1 MTTENPPS
9 PGGVRITEEER
20 LLIARGAELSAR
32 AEHSAV
38 ASSFLSPRQQRI
50 LFDSALREKR
60 AGQLFF
66 WGGCLG
72 ASRRMAV
79 YLPTWI
85 LSFAEDAPPASL
97 AQLFTQ
103 DREMYFLRLLTAA
116 GMEDW
121 IEIECCGGDP
131 YESPPEKLETIQEE
145 GFLSAFVH
153 PLLLKG
159 SGFRTLSHR
168 DWLGSLMSLGI
179 KREIL
184 GDIVLWDN
192 FHAVVFCQT
201 KGASYLISEIK
212 KAGRDAVHAIPCRLP
227 AGFVPRQQYTPIHG
241 TVASPRAD
249 GVVRILCNVSRE
261 DAAALIQRG
270 MVEVNYDSIEETD
283 RHMEPGDIIS
293 VRGYGKFRIDEIGRP
308 TTRGRLHL
316 TAQKY
321 Q

>member
-1 MTTENPPS
+1 MMTENSPS

-60 AGQLFF
+60 ADQLFF

-85 LSFAEDAPPASL
+85 LSFAEDAPPASP

-103 DREMYFLRLLTAA
+103 DRESYFLHLLTVA
-116 GMEDW
+116 GMEES
-121 IEIECCGGDP
+121 IEHCCGDP
-131 YESPPEKLETIQEE
+131 YEFLPEKLEEIQEE
-145 GFLSAFVH
+145 GLLSAFVH

-159 SGFRTLSHR
+159 SGFRALSHR

-184 GDIVLWDN
+184 GDIVIWDD

-201 KGASYLISEIK
+201 RGASYLISELK
-212 KAGRDAVHAIPCRLP
+212 KAGRDAVHAVPCRLP
-227 AGFVPRQQYTPIHG
+227 AGFVPRQQYTSIHG

-249 GVVRILCNVSRE
+249 GVIRILCNVSRE
-261 DAAALIQRG
+261 DAANLIQRG
-270 MVEVNYDSIEETD
+270 MVEINYDLIEETD
-283 RHMEPGDIIS
+283 RRMEPGDIIS

>member
-1 MTTENPPS
+1 MTTGNPPL

-60 AGQLFF
+60 AGKLFF

-72 ASRRMAV
+72 AVRRMAI

-116 GMEDW
+116 GMEDS
-121 IEIECCGGDP
+121 IEYCCHDP
-131 YESPPEKLETIQEE
+131 YASLPEKREKIQEE
-145 GFLSAFVH
+145 GLLSAFVH

-159 SGFRTLSHR
+159 SGFRALSHR

-184 GDIVLWDN
+184 GDIVIWDD

-201 KGASYLISEIK
+201 KGASYLISELK
-212 KAGRDAVHAIPCRLP
+212 KAGRDAVRAVPCRLP
-227 AGFVPRQQYTPIHG
+227 AGFVPRQQYTSIHG
-241 TVASPRAD
+241 TVASSRAD